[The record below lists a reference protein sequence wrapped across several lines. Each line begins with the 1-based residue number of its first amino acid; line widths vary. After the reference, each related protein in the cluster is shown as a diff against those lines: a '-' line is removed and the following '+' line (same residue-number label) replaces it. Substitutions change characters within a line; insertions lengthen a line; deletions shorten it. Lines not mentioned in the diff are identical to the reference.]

1 MSVDKLFNALQ
12 TLSQRT
18 NEAHE
23 PSDYV
28 LGVVVN
34 VSPLTIKL
42 EQGDELSGDFLVLTD
57 LVRDYSVDIEVSH
70 TTEDR
75 GGGGGYVSRGY
86 SPNGWQIKGAGG
98 GGGYTSTVL
107 GVDVTPGQEIAVT
120 VGAGGYGYYL
130 DNGVGI
136 FNLNPTNG
144 GTSKIDYDG
153 PLAIGGVATSSGSG
167 ARGGSGG
174 GGGGITNFNGYKVVG
189 GDGGIDGGD
198 GGGSSRFSG
207 GKGQGTTTRYFGE
220 STGTLYSTGAS
231 GEYASRLGSSKPEV
245 KTDNTGDGGDGN
257 NGKGASG
264 ICIIRWSG
272 K

>member
-1 MSVDKLFNALQ
+1 MGIHVGVNGTPK
-12 TLSQRT
+12 
-18 NEAHE
+18 EC
-23 PSDYV
+23 SDIYV
-28 LGVVVN
+28 GVNGTPKSCYSGVK
-34 VSPLTIKL
+34 PGETIFTSSSTFTVPK
-42 EQGDELSGDFLVLTD
+42 GVKKIDVFCVG
-57 LVRDYSVDIEVSH
+57 
-70 TTEDR
+70 

-86 SPNGWQIKGAGG
+86 SPNGWHISGAGG

-107 GVDVTPGQEIAVT
+107 DVDVSEGQEIAVT

-153 PLAIGGVATSSGSG
+153 PLAIGGVATSSESG
-167 ARGGSGG
+167 AKGGSGG

-189 GDGGIDGGD
+189 GAGGIDGGD

-220 STGTLYSTGAS
+220 STGTLYAS
-231 GEYASRLGSSKPEV
+231 GGCGYVCANPFEPIAY
-245 KTDNTGDGGDGN
+245 GDGGSGAYSSIEKS
-257 NGKGASG
+257 NGRSG
-264 ICIIRWSG
+264 ICIIRWG
-272 K
+272 KQ